1 MVYTHSFSAEN
12 KRFSSHFSSHGYT
25 ELQNENK
32 DKKHGLR
39 MKKLLSTIGI
49 LATTFAT
56 SSFAASHSEEW
67 QKIEQQADGQT
78 VYFHAWGGSQEINRY
93 LHWARKELKSRYNV
107 TLNHVKVTDISETT
121 TRLIAEKAA
130 GKNSGGSVDMVWI
143 NGENFKSMK
152 DNQLLFGPFVEGLPN
167 WQYVDK
173 TLPVDVDF
181 SEPTDGLEA
190 PWGVGQLVFIHD
202 EETLNNPPRS
212 YAEMLSY
219 AKAFPNRLTYPRPP
233 EFHGTSF
240 IKSLLIELSHNDPVL
255 QKPVTEESF
264 KAVTQPLW
272 AYLDE
277 FHKVAW
283 RGGKQFPGGTA
294 ESIQLL
300 DDGQIDLAVT
310 FNPNAVFSAQS
321 SGNLAES
328 TKAYAM
334 DAGALSNIH
343 FLAIPWNANAN
354 AGAQVVINFL
364 LSPEAQSRKGDIN
377 TWGDPSVLSRQYLT
391 GTAKNTQQFK
401 SIEEPHPSWQAALE
415 KEWLKRYGN

>member
-1 MVYTHSFSAEN
+1 
-12 KRFSSHFSSHGYT
+12 
-25 ELQNENK
+25 
-32 DKKHGLR
+32 

-56 SSFAASHSEEW
+56 SSFADSSAASEW

-93 LHWARKELKSRYNV
+93 IQWAGKELKSRYNV

-152 DNQLLFGPFVEGLPN
+152 DNQLLFGPFVEGLPS

-173 TLPVDVDF
+173 SLPIDVDF
-181 SEPTDGLEA
+181 SEPTEGLEA
-190 PWGVGQLVFIHD
+190 PWGLGQLVFIHD
-202 EETLNNPPRS
+202 EQTLHNPPRS
-212 YAEMLSY
+212 FAEMLSY

-240 IKSLLIELSHNDPVL
+240 IKTLLIELTNNDPAL
-255 QKPVTEESF
+255 QKPVTGETFEQI
-264 KAVTQPLW
+264 TQPLW

-294 ESIQLL
+294 ETLQLL
-300 DDGQIDLAVT
+300 DDGQIDLAIT

-343 FLAIPWNANAN
+343 FLAIPWNANAS
-354 AGAQVVINFL
+354 AGAQVAINFL
-364 LSPEAQSRKGDIN
+364 LSLEAQSRKGNLNI
-377 TWGDPSVLSRQYLT
+377 WGDPSVLSSQYLT
-391 GTAKNTQQFK
+391 GSAKNTQQFK
-401 SIEEPHPSWQAALE
+401 SIAEPHPSWQSALE

>member
-1 MVYTHSFSAEN
+1 MNKLFSA
-12 KRFSSHFSSHGYT
+12 
-25 ELQNENK
+25 
-32 DKKHGLR
+32 
-39 MKKLLSTIGI
+39 IGI
-49 LATTFAT
+49 LATAFTTNAFA
-56 SSFAASHSEEW
+56 EDW
-67 QKIEQQADGQT
+67 QAIEKQADGQS

-93 LHWARKELKSRYNV
+93 IQWAGKELKSRYNV

-130 GKNSGGSVDMVWI
+130 GKNTGGSVDMVWI

-152 DNQLLFGPFVEGLPN
+152 DNQLLYGPFVGALPN
-167 WQYVDK
+167 WQYVDR

-202 EETLNNPPRS
+202 TENLNNPPHS
-212 YAEMLSY
+212 FAEMLSY
-219 AKAFPNRLTYPRPP
+219 ANAFPNRLTYPRPP

-240 IKSLLIELSHNDPVL
+240 IKALLIELTNNEPAL
-255 QKPVTEESF
+255 QKPVNAETFEQ
-264 KAVTQPLW
+264 VTQPLW
-272 AYLDE
+272 QYLDK

-283 RGGKQFPGGTA
+283 RGGQQFPAGTA
-294 ESIQLL
+294 ETLQLL
-300 DDGQIDLAVT
+300 DDGQIDLAIT

-321 SGNLAES
+321 SGTLAET

-343 FLAIPWNANAN
+343 FLAIPWNANAS
-354 AGAQVVINFL
+354 AGAQVAINFL

-377 TWGDPSVLSRQYLT
+377 VWGDPSVLSSEYLT

-401 SIEEPHPSWQAALE
+401 SIDEPHPSWQNALE
-415 KEWLKRYGN
+415 QEWLKRYGN

>member
-1 MVYTHSFSAEN
+1 
-12 KRFSSHFSSHGYT
+12 
-25 ELQNENK
+25 
-32 DKKHGLR
+32 

-56 SSFAASHSEEW
+56 SSYATSHSEEW

-93 LHWARKELKSRYNV
+93 IQWAGKELKSRYNV

-152 DNQLLFGPFVEGLPN
+152 DNQLLFGPFVDGLPS

-190 PWGVGQLVFIHD
+190 PWGVGQLVFIYD
-202 EETLNNPPRS
+202 EETLNNPPSS

-240 IKSLLIELSHNDPVL
+240 IKSLLIELSNNEPAL
-255 QKPVTEESF
+255 QKPVTDEAF
-264 KAVTQPLW
+264 KTVTQPLW

-277 FHKVAW
+277 FHTVTW

-294 ESIQLL
+294 ETVQLL

-310 FNPNAVFSAQS
+310 FNPNAVYSAQS

-343 FLAIPWNANAN
+343 FLAIPWNANAS
-354 AGAQVVINFL
+354 AGAQVAINFL
-364 LSPEAQSRKGDIN
+364 LGPEAQSRKGDIN
-377 TWGDPSVLSRQYLT
+377 IWGDPSVLSSQYLT

-401 SIEEPHPSWQAALE
+401 SIAEPHPSWQAALE

>member
-1 MVYTHSFSAEN
+1 
-12 KRFSSHFSSHGYT
+12 
-25 ELQNENK
+25 
-32 DKKHGLR
+32 

-328 TKAYAM
+328 T
-334 DAGALSNIH
+334 
-343 FLAIPWNANAN
+343 
-354 AGAQVVINFL
+354 
-364 LSPEAQSRKGDIN
+364 
-377 TWGDPSVLSRQYLT
+377 
-391 GTAKNTQQFK
+391 
-401 SIEEPHPSWQAALE
+401 
-415 KEWLKRYGN
+415 

>member
-1 MVYTHSFSAEN
+1 MN
-12 KRFSSHFSSHGYT
+12 
-25 ELQNENK
+25 
-32 DKKHGLR
+32 
-39 MKKLLSTIGI
+39 KLLSTIGI
-49 LATTFAT
+49 LATAFATNTFA
-56 SSFAASHSEEW
+56 EDW
-67 QKIEQQADGQT
+67 QSIEKQANGQT

-93 LHWARKELKSRYNV
+93 ILWAGKELKSRYNV

-130 GKNSGGSVDMVWI
+130 GKNTGGSVDMVWI

-152 DNQLLFGPFVEGLPN
+152 DNQLLYGPFVDALPN

-202 EETLNNPPRS
+202 TENLNNPPHS
-212 YAEMLSY
+212 FAEMLSY
-219 AKAFPNRLTYPRPP
+219 ANAFPNRLTYPRPP

-240 IKSLLIELSHNDPVL
+240 IKALLIELTNNDPAL
-255 QKPVTEESF
+255 QKPVNAETFEQ
-264 KAVTQPLW
+264 VTQPLW
-272 AYLDE
+272 QYLDK

-283 RGGKQFPGGTA
+283 RGGKQFPAGTA
-294 ESIQLL
+294 ETLQLL
-300 DDGQIDLAVT
+300 DDGQIDLAIT

-321 SGNLAES
+321 SGTLAET

-354 AGAQVVINFL
+354 AGAQVAINFL

-377 TWGDPSVLSRQYLT
+377 IWGDPSVLSSEYLT

-401 SIEEPHPSWQAALE
+401 SINEPHPSWQNALE
-415 KEWLKRYGN
+415 QAWLKRYGN

>member
-1 MVYTHSFSAEN
+1 MNKLFSA
-12 KRFSSHFSSHGYT
+12 
-25 ELQNENK
+25 
-32 DKKHGLR
+32 
-39 MKKLLSTIGI
+39 IGI
-49 LATTFAT
+49 LATAFTTNAFA
-56 SSFAASHSEEW
+56 EDW
-67 QKIEQQADGQT
+67 QAIEKQADGQS

-93 LHWARKELKSRYNV
+93 IQWAGKELKSRYNV

-130 GKNSGGSVDMVWI
+130 GKNTGGSVDMVWI

-152 DNQLLFGPFVEGLPN
+152 DNQLLYGPFVDALPN
-167 WQYVDK
+167 WQYVDR

-202 EETLNNPPRS
+202 TENLNNPPHS
-212 YAEMLSY
+212 FAEMLSY
-219 AKAFPNRLTYPRPP
+219 ANAFPNRLTYPRPP

-240 IKSLLIELSHNDPVL
+240 IKALLIELTNNEPAL
-255 QKPVTEESF
+255 QKPVNAETFEP
-264 KAVTQPLW
+264 VTQPLW
-272 AYLDE
+272 QYLDK

-283 RGGKQFPGGTA
+283 RGGQQFPAGTA
-294 ESIQLL
+294 ETLQLL
-300 DDGQIDLAVT
+300 DDGQIDLAIT

-321 SGNLAES
+321 SGTLAET

-334 DAGALSNIH
+334 DTGALSNIH

-354 AGAQVVINFL
+354 AGAQVAINFL

-377 TWGDPSVLSRQYLT
+377 VWGDPSVLSSEYLT

-401 SIEEPHPSWQAALE
+401 SIDEPHPSWQNALE
-415 KEWLKRYGN
+415 QEWLKRYGN